1 MIEQDKRTALIDLI
15 TGALLHNTWSWV
27 DGEDAARSFAEELAD
42 DILSA
47 LGAL

>member
-1 MIEQDKRTALIDLI
+1 MTRNDLVDIIAGALI
-15 TGALLHNTWSWV
+15 HNTWSWV

-47 LGAL
+47 MAATNESR